1 MSVDSRNADYM
12 GAAGAPV
19 DPEPISAEMEAL
31 AADLIDYGLDAL
43 AESAE
48 LAPTLVVEDASG
60 ERTLLSL
67 DGDED
72 IEECLDEA
80 HDLIRSAARG
90 KGATSGRA
98 IEGLSERPVRYAIAY
113 DGAIR
118 EEEGGPYRPALIV
131 EYGERGL
138 ASGYSAYLLYKHA
151 GQPQKFVWTDP
162 AAAGEVELLV

>member
-1 MSVDSRNADYM
+1 MSVDRRTDDQLDA
-12 GAAGAPV
+12 APV
-19 DPEPISAEMEAL
+19 DPEPISDEMEAL
-31 AADLIDYGLDAL
+31 AGDLIDFGLDAL
-43 AESAE
+43 ADSGQ
-48 LAPTLVVEDASG
+48 LTPTLVVEDSSG

-72 IEECLDEA
+72 VEECLDEA
-80 HDLIRSAARG
+80 RDLIRSASLG
-90 KGATSGRA
+90 KGSSSGRT
-98 IEGLSERPVRYAIAY
+98 IEGLNGRPVRYAIAY

-118 EEEGGPYRPALIV
+118 EEESGPYQPALIV
-131 EYGERGL
+131 EYGESGL

>member
-1 MSVDSRNADYM
+1 MRDEYRTDP
-12 GAAGAPV
+12 AGAGAV
-19 DPEPISAEMEAL
+19 DPEPISDEMEAL
-31 AADLIDYGLDAL
+31 AGELIDYGLDAL
-43 AESAE
+43 GEHAE
-48 LAPTLVVEDASG
+48 LAPTLVVEGASG
-60 ERTLLSL
+60 ERVWLSL

-72 IEECLDEA
+72 VEECLDEA

-90 KGATSGRA
+90 KGSTSGRS

-118 EEEGGPYRPALIV
+118 EDEDGAYQPALIV

-138 ASGYSAYLLYKHA
+138 ASGYSAYLLYHHA
-151 GQPQKFVWTDP
+151 GHPQKFVWTDP